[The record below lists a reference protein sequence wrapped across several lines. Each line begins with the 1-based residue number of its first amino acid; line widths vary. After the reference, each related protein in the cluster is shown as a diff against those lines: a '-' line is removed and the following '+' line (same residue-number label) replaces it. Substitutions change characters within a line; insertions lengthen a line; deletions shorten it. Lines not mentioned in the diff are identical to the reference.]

1 MQNDNIYDVKKRVI
15 EKLLRKG
22 YKYSDI
28 KKIMVFFGGAGVST
42 DSGIPDFR
50 GNGGLYDSEEESNE
64 YYLSRECLM
73 REPDKFFQFFRN
85 NMVFQNAEPNDAH
98 FAIARL
104 EERGLIKAVITQNID
119 GLHQK
124 AGSQRVIELHGTAN
138 RYYCTRCGKVYSD
151 EVLSAQDYIPR
162 CEVCSSLVRPDVT
175 LYGES
180 LDGFNYADAEEE
192 ISRADVLIVG
202 GSSLVV
208 NPAASLID
216 SFQGEHLI
224 IINYS
229 PTPYDGLAEHVIRDS
244 ISDVF
249 NIHDQPKGTENGKQ
263 ILESLRCASAQPEK
277 YRY

>member
-1 MQNDNIYDVKKRVI
+1 MQNDNIYDVERVKEI
-15 EKLLRKG
+15 LL
-22 YKYSDI
+22 SAEHA
-28 KKIMVFFGGAGVST
+28 VFFGGAGVST

-98 FAIARL
+98 LAIAGL

-244 ISDVF
+244 LSDVF
-249 NIHDQPKGTENGKQ
+249 NILAE
-263 ILESLRCASAQPEK
+263 E
-277 YRY
+277 

>member
-1 MQNDNIYDVKKRVI
+1 MQKNDRSNI
-15 EKLLRKG
+15 EKVKEILL
-22 YKYSDI
+22 SSNHA
-28 KKIMVFFGGAGVST
+28 VFFGGAGVST

-104 EERGLIKAVITQNID
+104 EERGLIKAVVTQNID

-249 NIHDQPKGTENGKQ
+249 NILAE
-263 ILESLRCASAQPEK
+263 E
-277 YRY
+277 

>member
-1 MQNDNIYDVKKRVI
+1 MQKNDRSNI
-15 EKLLRKG
+15 EKVKEILL
-22 YKYSDI
+22 SSNHA
-28 KKIMVFFGGAGVST
+28 VFFGGAGVST

-249 NIHDQPKGTENGKQ
+249 NILAE
-263 ILESLRCASAQPEK
+263 E
-277 YRY
+277 

>member
-1 MQNDNIYDVKKRVI
+1 LQKNDRSNI
-15 EKLLRKG
+15 EKVKEILL
-22 YKYSDI
+22 SSNHA
-28 KKIMVFFGGAGVST
+28 VFFGGAGVST

-104 EERGLIKAVITQNID
+104 EERGLIKAVVTQNID

-249 NIHDQPKGTENGKQ
+249 NILAE
-263 ILESLRCASAQPEK
+263 E
-277 YRY
+277 

>member
-1 MQNDNIYDVKKRVI
+1 MQKNDRSNI
-15 EKLLRKG
+15 EKVKEILL
-22 YKYSDI
+22 SSNHA
-28 KKIMVFFGGAGVST
+28 VFFGGAGVST

-104 EERGLIKAVITQNID
+104 EERGLIKAVVTQNID

-124 AGSQRVIELHGTAN
+124 AGSRRVIELHGTAN

-249 NIHDQPKGTENGKQ
+249 NILAE
-263 ILESLRCASAQPEK
+263 E
-277 YRY
+277 

>member
-1 MQNDNIYDVKKRVI
+1 MQNDNIYDVERVKEI
-15 EKLLRKG
+15 LL
-22 YKYSDI
+22 SSEHV
-28 KKIMVFFGGAGVST
+28 VFFGGAGVST

-73 REPDKFFQFFRN
+73 RELDKFFQFFRN

-192 ISRADVLIVG
+192 ISQADVLIVG

-229 PTPYDGLAEHVIRDS
+229 PTPYDGLAEYVIRDS

-249 NIHDQPKGTENGKQ
+249 NILAE
-263 ILESLRCASAQPEK
+263 E
-277 YRY
+277 

>member
-1 MQNDNIYDVKKRVI
+1 MQNDNIYDVERVKEI
-15 EKLLRKG
+15 LL
-22 YKYSDI
+22 SSEHA
-28 KKIMVFFGGAGVST
+28 VFFGGAGVST

-192 ISRADVLIVG
+192 ISRADVRIVG

-229 PTPYDGLAEHVIRDS
+229 PTPYDGLAEHVIRNS

-249 NIHDQPKGTENGKQ
+249 NILAE
-263 ILESLRCASAQPEK
+263 E
-277 YRY
+277 

>member
-1 MQNDNIYDVKKRVI
+1 MQNDNIYDVERVKEI
-15 EKLLRKG
+15 LL
-22 YKYSDI
+22 SSEHA
-28 KKIMVFFGGAGVST
+28 VFFGGAGVST

-85 NMVFQNAEPNDAH
+85 NMVFQNAEPNDTH

-104 EERGLIKAVITQNID
+104 EERGLIKTVITQNID

-249 NIHDQPKGTENGKQ
+249 NILAE
-263 ILESLRCASAQPEK
+263 E
-277 YRY
+277 

>member
-1 MQNDNIYDVKKRVI
+1 MQNDNIYDVERVKEI
-15 EKLLRKG
+15 LLSSE
-22 YKYSDI
+22 YA
-28 KKIMVFFGGAGVST
+28 VFFGGAGVST

-98 FAIARL
+98 LAIARL

-249 NIHDQPKGTENGKQ
+249 NILAE
-263 ILESLRCASAQPEK
+263 E
-277 YRY
+277 

>member
-1 MQNDNIYDVKKRVI
+1 MQNDNIYDVERVKEI
-15 EKLLRKG
+15 LL
-22 YKYSDI
+22 SSEHA
-28 KKIMVFFGGAGVST
+28 VFFGGAGVST

-85 NMVFQNAEPNDAH
+85 NMVFQNAEPNDTH

-104 EERGLIKAVITQNID
+104 EERGLIKTVITQNID

-202 GSSLVV
+202 CSSLVV

-249 NIHDQPKGTENGKQ
+249 NILAE
-263 ILESLRCASAQPEK
+263 E
-277 YRY
+277 

>member
-1 MQNDNIYDVKKRVI
+1 MQKNDRSKI
-15 EKLLRKG
+15 EKVKEILL
-22 YKYSDI
+22 SSNHA
-28 KKIMVFFGGAGVST
+28 VFFGGAGVST

-50 GNGGLYDSEEESNE
+50 GNGGLYDSKDESNE

-98 FAIARL
+98 LAIARL

-151 EVLSAQDYIPR
+151 EILSAQDYIPR

-180 LDGFNYADAEEE
+180 LDGYNYADAEKE
-192 ISRADVLIVG
+192 ISQADVLIIG

-216 SFQGEHLI
+216 TFQGEHLI

-229 PTPYDGLAEHVIRDS
+229 PTPYDGLAEYVIRNS
-244 ISDVF
+244 ISEVF
-249 NIHDQPKGTENGKQ
+249 NVLAE
-263 ILESLRCASAQPEK
+263 E
-277 YRY
+277 

>member
-1 MQNDNIYDVKKRVI
+1 MQNDNIYDVERVKEI
-15 EKLLRKG
+15 LL
-22 YKYSDI
+22 SSEHA
-28 KKIMVFFGGAGVST
+28 VFFGGAGVST

-119 GLHQK
+119 RLHQK

-162 CEVCSSLVRPDVT
+162 CEVCNSLVRPDVT

-192 ISRADVLIVG
+192 ISQADVLIVG

-249 NIHDQPKGTENGKQ
+249 NILAE
-263 ILESLRCASAQPEK
+263 E
-277 YRY
+277 

>member
-1 MQNDNIYDVKKRVI
+1 MQKDDRSNI
-15 EKLLRKG
+15 EKVKEVLL
-22 YKYSDI
+22 SSNHA
-28 KKIMVFFGGAGVST
+28 VFFGGAGVST

-224 IINYS
+224 IINFS

-249 NIHDQPKGTENGKQ
+249 NILAE
-263 ILESLRCASAQPEK
+263 E
-277 YRY
+277 

>member
-1 MQNDNIYDVKKRVI
+1 MQNDNIYDVERVKEI
-15 EKLLRKG
+15 LL
-22 YKYSDI
+22 SSEHA
-28 KKIMVFFGGAGVST
+28 VFFGGAGVST

-85 NMVFQNAEPNDAH
+85 NMVFQNAEPNDTH

-119 GLHQK
+119 GLYQK

-249 NIHDQPKGTENGKQ
+249 NILAKE
-263 ILESLRCASAQPEK
+263 
-277 YRY
+277 